1 MLFNFS
7 GVVSFIYIIVWL
19 RGDNPLR
26 WGEGKEENKLCPRRQ
41 KWQELPQ
48 LETLGIANRESRN
61 RQRPTLRGDQSIFF
75 CSDGKVWVS
84 PMQLAA
90 NGLITLL
97 WVLPIQTAA
106 TEKCSQGHRNWSS
119 LVSPSFPSLCCTI
132 KLWWFPIEPE
142 FIPDLLKT

>member
-97 WVLPIQTAA
+97 WVLPYRQQPQRNVPRDTG
-106 TEKCSQGHRNWSS
+106 TEA